1 MDKPHPMNTAADTAA
16 PIAVHLHAAR
26 LSYRGVVIFEDLD
39 LDLPAG
45 RITCLLG
52 PSGVGKTSLL
62 RLIAGLT
69 DNEGGDGGNGGDG
82 ALLPGTAVDQA
93 GRAVQ
98 DRVAYM
104 AQQDLLLPWASV
116 LGNVLLGPR
125 LRGEDRDPDI
135 VQRARGLIAQVGL
148 KGREE
153 DLPARLSGGMRQRVA
168 LARTLLENRPV
179 VLMDE
184 PFSALDAITRFALQ
198 ELAARLLA
206 ERTVL
211 LVTHDPLEA
220 LRLGHR
226 IYVMAGSPARLE
238 TALDVLDDVGG
249 ADELPAPPRD
259 PGNAEVLSRQ
269 ADLLKRLAR
278 ARENVL
284 DLT

>member
-1 MDKPHPMNTAADTAA
+1 MNAAAPTAD

-26 LSYRGVVIFEDLD
+26 LSYHGAVLFEDLD

-45 RITCLLG
+45 RTTCLLG

-62 RLIAGLT
+62 RLIAGLAGN
-69 DNEGGDGGNGGDG
+69 DAGEGRNG
-82 ALLPGTAVDQA
+82 APLPGTAVDQT

-104 AQQDLLLPWASV
+104 AQQDLLLPWMSV
-116 LGNVLLGPR
+116 FGNVMLGPR
-125 LRGEDRDPDI
+125 LRGEHRDPA
-135 VQRARGLIAQVGL
+135 VAERARELIARVGL
-148 KGREE
+148 KGREDE
-153 DLPARLSGGMRQRVA
+153 LPARLSGGMRQRVA
-168 LARTLLENRPV
+168 LARTLAEDRPV

-198 ELAARLLA
+198 DLAARLLQR
-206 ERTVL
+206 RTVL

-226 IYVMAGSPARLE
+226 IHVMAGSPARLE
-238 TALDVLDDVGG
+238 TALDTEVG
-249 ADELPAPPRD
+249 ADDMPAPPRD
-259 PGNAEVLSRQ
+259 PGDAGVLARQ

-278 ARENVL
+278 ARRDVL
-284 DLT
+284 ELS